1 MPLILIISMFLLF
14 TGCQKKPVTQQPEQP
29 GQTTATEQAATASTE
44 QPTEASE
51 ASEAT
56 TLISL
61 PTEAPDNTS
70 TDAGA
75 QNTSTDA
82 ASQDT
87 SQKAAT
93 AETSDKAATSSKA
106 TQATSTKDVTSSN
119 AAQATS
125 TTDATSSGAS
135 KAAST
140 KDATGSETASTA
152 TSQSSS
158 ATAEK
163 SDKSSASEA
172 ASQSPSD
179 LIPEDG
185 TYTTK
190 EDVALY
196 IHTYGKLP
204 QNFITKKAAKKLG
217 WQGGSLEDYAPGKC
231 IGGDYFGNY
240 EGLLPED
247 KEYHECDIGTLG
259 KSKRGAKRIIYS
271 DDGYI
276 YYTGDHYESFELL
289 YEP

>member
-1 MPLILIISMFLLF
+1 MNLTRKKRSRLKVLPLILIISMFLLF

-51 ASEAT
+51 AT

-61 PTEAPDNTS
+61 PTEAPDSTS
-70 TDAGA
+70 TDA
-75 QNTSTDA
+75 
-82 ASQDT
+82 
-87 SQKAAT
+87 
-93 AETSDKAATSSKA
+93 
-106 TQATSTKDVTSSN
+106 
-119 AAQATS
+119 
-125 TTDATSSGAS
+125 
-135 KAAST
+135 
-140 KDATGSETASTA
+140 
-152 TSQSSS
+152 
-158 ATAEK
+158 
-163 SDKSSASEA
+163 ASEA

>member
-1 MPLILIISMFLLF
+1 MNLTRKKRSRLKVLPLILIISMFLLF
-14 TGCQKKPVTQQPEQP
+14 TGCQKKPVTQQPEQSA
-29 GQTTATEQAATASTE
+29 TATEQATTTSTE
-44 QPTEASE
+44 QLATE

-61 PTEAPDNTS
+61 PTEAPDSTS

-75 QNTSTDA
+75 QDA
-82 ASQDT
+82 

-93 AETSDKAATSSKA
+93 AETSDKAATSS
-106 TQATSTKDVTSSN
+106 N
-119 AAQATS
+119 AAQAAS
-125 TTDATSSGAS
+125 TTDATSSDAS
-135 KAAST
+135 KATSTTEAAST
-140 KDATGSETASTA
+140 AATSGKSDKSSDSSA
-152 TSQSSS
+152 TSQSS
-158 ATAEK
+158 TN
-163 SDKSSASEA
+163 
-172 ASQSPSD
+172 
-179 LIPEDG
+179 LITEDG

-217 WQGGSLEDYAPGKC
+217 WQGGSLEEYAPGKC

>member
-1 MPLILIISMFLLF
+1 MNLTRKKRSRLKVLPLILIISMFLLF
-14 TGCQKKPVTQQPEQP
+14 TGCQKKPATQPEQP
-29 GQTTATEQAATASTE
+29 GQTTATEQATTASTE
-44 QPTEASE
+44 QPTE

-61 PTEAPDNTS
+61 PTEAPDS
-70 TDAGA
+70 
-75 QNTSTDA
+75 TSTDA

-93 AETSDKAATSSKA
+93 AETSDKAATSLNA
-106 TQATSTKDVTSSN
+106 AQAVSTDVTSSN
-119 AAQATS
+119 ATQATS
-125 TTDATSSGAS
+125 TTDAKGSDGS

-140 KDATGSETASTA
+140 TDATSTA
-152 TSQSSS
+152 TSQLSS

>member
-1 MPLILIISMFLLF
+1 MFLLF
-14 TGCQKKPVTQQPEQP
+14 TGCQKKPVTQQPEQS
-29 GQTTATEQAATASTE
+29 TTATEQDATTSTE
-44 QPTEASE
+44 QLATE

-70 TDAGA
+70 TDA
-75 QNTSTDA
+75 
-82 ASQDT
+82 ASQNT
-87 SQKAAT
+87 SQKAST
-93 AETSDKAATSSKA
+93 TETSD
-106 TQATSTKDVTSSN
+106 
-119 AAQATS
+119 
-125 TTDATSSGAS
+125 
-135 KAAST
+135 
-140 KDATGSETASTA
+140 KDATGSDASPATSATETTSSDASPATSATETTSSDTSQEASTTEAASTA
-152 TSQSSS
+152 ASQQSST
-158 ATAEK
+158 AAEK
-163 SDKSSASEA
+163 PDKSSFTEAS
-172 ASQSPSD
+172 SQTPSD

-185 TYTTK
+185 SYTTK

>member
-1 MPLILIISMFLLF
+1 MNLTRKKRSRLKVLPLILIISMFLLF
-14 TGCQKKPVTQQPEQP
+14 TGCQKKPVTQQP
-29 GQTTATEQAATASTE
+29 GQTTATEQTTTTSTG
-44 QPTEASE
+44 QTTE

-75 QNTSTDA
+75 KNTSTDA
-82 ASQDT
+82 ASKDA
-87 SQKAAT
+87 SQKTAT
-93 AETSDKAATSSKA
+93 VETSGKDETSSEA
-106 TQATSTKDVTSSN
+106 TQAASTDVTSSN
-119 AAQATS
+119 AVQAAS
-125 TTDATSSGAS
+125 TTDATSSDAS
-135 KAAST
+135 KATST
-140 KDATGSETASTA
+140 TEAASTA
-152 TSQSSS
+152 

-163 SDKSSASEA
+163 SDKSSDSSA
-172 ASQSPSD
+172 ASQSSTD
-179 LIPEDG
+179 LIPENG

-217 WQGGSLEDYAPGKC
+217 WQGGSLEEYAPGKC

-247 KEYHECDIGTLG
+247 KEYHECDICTLG

>member
-1 MPLILIISMFLLF
+1 MNLTRKKRSRLKILPLILIISMFLLF
-14 TGCQKKPVTQQPEQP
+14 TGCQKRPATQQPEQAAA
-29 GQTTATEQAATASTE
+29 TATEQTTTASIE
-44 QPTEASE
+44 QPTDASE

-61 PTEAPDNTS
+61 PTEAPDS
-70 TDAGA
+70 
-75 QNTSTDA
+75 TSTDA

-87 SQKAAT
+87 SQKVAT
-93 AETSDKAATSSKA
+93 AETSD
-106 TQATSTKDVTSSN
+106 KDVTSSN
-119 AAQATS
+119 AAQT
-125 TTDATSSGAS
+125 
-135 KAAST
+135 AST
-140 KDATGSETASTA
+140 KDATGSETASAA

-163 SDKSSASEA
+163 SDKSSVSEA

-289 YEP
+289 SEP

>member
-1 MPLILIISMFLLF
+1 MNLTRKKRSRLKVLPLILIISMFLLF
-14 TGCQKKPVTQQPEQP
+14 TGCQKKPATQPEQP

-51 ASEAT
+51 ASEVT

-61 PTEAPDNTS
+61 PTEAPDS
-70 TDAGA
+70 
-75 QNTSTDA
+75 TSTDA

-93 AETSDKAATSSKA
+93 AETSDKAATSSNA
-106 TQATSTKDVTSSN
+106 AQAASTDVTSSN
-119 AAQATS
+119 AAQT
-125 TTDATSSGAS
+125 
-135 KAAST
+135 AST

>member
-1 MPLILIISMFLLF
+1 MNLTRKKRNRLKVLPLILIISLLMLF
-14 TGCQKKPVTQQPEQP
+14 TGCQKKPVTQQP
-29 GQTTATEQAATASTE
+29 GQTTATEQATTASTE
-44 QPTEASE
+44 QTAE

-61 PTEAPDNTS
+61 PSEAPDS
-70 TDAGA
+70 
-75 QNTSTDA
+75 TSTDA

-93 AETSDKAATSSKA
+93 AETSDKDATSSEA
-106 TQATSTKDVTSSN
+106 TQAASTDVTSSN
-119 AAQATS
+119 AAQVAS
-125 TTDATSSGAS
+125 TTDATSSDAS
-135 KAAST
+135 KATST
-140 KDATGSETASTA
+140 TEAASTA
-152 TSQSSS
+152 TSQLSS

-172 ASQSPSD
+172 TSQSPTD

>member
-1 MPLILIISMFLLF
+1 MNLTRKKRSRLKVLPLILIISMFLLF
-14 TGCQKKPVTQQPEQP
+14 TGCQKKPTTQQPEQS

-61 PTEAPDNTS
+61 PTEAPDS
-70 TDAGA
+70 
-75 QNTSTDA
+75 TSTDA

-87 SQKAAT
+87 SQIAAT
-93 AETSDKAATSSKA
+93 AETSDKA
-106 TQATSTKDVTSSN
+106 VTSSN
-119 AAQATS
+119 AAQAASTDVTSSNATQATS
-125 TTDATSSGAS
+125 TTDSTNSEAS

-140 KDATGSETASTA
+140 TEAASTA
-152 TSQSSS
+152 

>member
-1 MPLILIISMFLLF
+1 MNLTRKKRSRLKVLPLILIISLLLLF
-14 TGCQKKPVTQQPEQP
+14 TGCQKQP
-29 GQTTATEQAATASTE
+29 
-44 QPTEASE
+44 SE

-61 PTEAPDNTS
+61 PTEAPDS
-70 TDAGA
+70 
-75 QNTSTDA
+75 TSTDA

-87 SQKAAT
+87 SQIA
-93 AETSDKAATSSKA
+93 
-106 TQATSTKDVTSSN
+106 
-119 AAQATS
+119 
-125 TTDATSSGAS
+125 
-135 KAAST
+135 
-140 KDATGSETASTA
+140 
-152 TSQSSS
+152 

-172 ASQSPSD
+172 TSQSPSD

-276 YYTGDHYESFELL
+276 YYTSDHYESFELL

>member
-1 MPLILIISMFLLF
+1 MNLTRKKRSRLKVLPLILIISMFLLF

-61 PTEAPDNTS
+61 PTEAPDS
-70 TDAGA
+70 
-75 QNTSTDA
+75 TSTDA

-93 AETSDKAATSSKA
+93 AEISDKDA
-106 TQATSTKDVTSSN
+106 TSSN
-119 AAQATS
+119 AAQAASIDVTSSNATQATS
-125 TTDATSSGAS
+125 TTDAISSDAS

-140 KDATGSETASTA
+140 TDATSTA

>member
-1 MPLILIISMFLLF
+1 MNLTRKKRSRLKVLPLILIISMFLLF
-14 TGCQKKPVTQQPEQP
+14 TGCQKKPATQPEQP

-44 QPTEASE
+44 QPTD

-61 PTEAPDNTS
+61 PTEAPDS
-70 TDAGA
+70 
-75 QNTSTDA
+75 TSTDA

-87 SQKAAT
+87 SQKA
-93 AETSDKAATSSKA
+93 
-106 TQATSTKDVTSSN
+106 
-119 AAQATS
+119 
-125 TTDATSSGAS
+125 
-135 KAAST
+135 
-140 KDATGSETASTA
+140 
-152 TSQSSS
+152 